1 MSLTEK
7 RDLIEVKHPEISI
20 VRQCELLDMARGSYY
35 YKPAGES
42 EYNLMLMRL
51 IDEEYTKHP
60 FLGALRITEWLC
72 QHGHHVNHKRIERLM
87 NKMGIEGI
95 CPKRNLSKSTEKNVK
110 YPYLL
115 RGLSID
121 HSDHVWCSDITYIPM
136 RKGFM
141 YLVAIMD
148 WYSRYVLSWSIS
160 NTLDTTFCLEALDR
174 AIAQGKPEIF
184 NTDQGSQFTSEVFTS
199 CLKREEIE
207 ISMDGRGRVFDNIFI
222 ERLWRSLKYEDLY
235 IKDYETAGETMKGIS
250 NYLNYYNHERFHQS
264 LDYQTPSSVYFS
276 DKLGKNDNK

>member
-1 MSLTEK
+1 
-7 RDLIEVKHPEISI
+7 
-20 VRQCELLDMARGSYY
+20 MARGSYY

-42 EYNLMLMRL
+42 DYNLMLMRL

-60 FLGALRITEWLC
+60 FLGVLRITEWLC
-72 QHGHHVNHKRIERLM
+72 QQGHHVNHKRIERLM

-95 CPKRNLSKSTEKNVK
+95 CPKRNLSKSIENHVK

-121 HSDHVWCSDITYIPM
+121 HADHVWCSDITYIPM
-136 RKGFM
+136 RQGFM

-160 NTLDTTFCLEALDR
+160 NTLDTTFCLDALDR
-174 AIAQGKPEIF
+174 AIVQGKPEIF
-184 NTDQGSQFTSEVFTS
+184 NTDQGSQFTSELFTS
-199 CLKREEIE
+199 RLKREEIE

-235 IKDYETAGETMKGIS
+235 IKDYETAEETIKGIG
-250 NYLNYYNHERFHQS
+250 NYLQFYNHERLHQS

-276 DKLGKNDNK
+276 SKLGKNDNK